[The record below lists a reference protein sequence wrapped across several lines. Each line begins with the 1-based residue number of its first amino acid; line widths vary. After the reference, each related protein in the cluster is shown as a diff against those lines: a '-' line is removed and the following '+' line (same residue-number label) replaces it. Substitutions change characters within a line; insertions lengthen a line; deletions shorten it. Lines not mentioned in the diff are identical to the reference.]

1 MEKNL
6 KTKRY
11 FICIT
16 ESLGCTAETNTTLS
30 ISYTP
35 ILNKKVKINLK
46 KQNIIWTYRK
56 DVYI

>member
-11 FICIT
+11 FISIT
-16 ESLGCTAETNTTLS
+16 ESLGCTTETNTTLS
-30 ISYTP
+30 INYTP
-35 ILNKKVKINLK
+35 ILNKKFKINLK
-46 KQNIIWTYRK
+46 NQNIIWIYRK